1 VITHDASTEGDDEG
15 MAEQTSIEGKMIKD
29 PQAPKEQHDNIC
41 SEEDFC
47 KGCKNF
53 DVFFNSCKKAAYKTS
68 IGGKKET
75 INPRTNNTRWLL
87 AIVGCA
93 SDTRPH
99 PAPTDEQ
106 CRICSKTIRTKARK
120 QVLRIIESIIVI
132 YGTST
137 KTSAERINAYVCKEL
152 QSLRHSEKE
161 ERR

>member
-1 VITHDASTEGDDEG
+1 
-15 MAEQTSIEGKMIKD
+15 MAEQTSIEGKIIKD

-106 CRICSKTIRTKARK
+106 CRICSKATERKARED
-120 QVLRIIESIIVI
+120 VLALLEEWDYHNNRNFGKPHPLFADMIRLVREKPDEIRKHLE
-132 YGTST
+132 
-137 KTSAERINAYVCKEL
+137 
-152 QSLRHSEKE
+152 SLRSKGGP
-161 ERR
+161 